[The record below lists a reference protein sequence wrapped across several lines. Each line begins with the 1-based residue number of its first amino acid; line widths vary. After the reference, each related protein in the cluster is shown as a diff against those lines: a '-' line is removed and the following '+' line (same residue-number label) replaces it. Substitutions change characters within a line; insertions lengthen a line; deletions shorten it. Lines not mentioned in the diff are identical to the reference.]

1 MLTAFERKLFIA
13 IDAEQSYLQ
22 DAIRAITEQYQY
34 LYKDSGYSI
43 LNTYQGYLKTTKWQI
58 EVEV

>member
-22 DAIRAITEQYQY
+22 DAIRSITEQYQF
-34 LYKDSGYSI
+34 LYRDSGYSI
-43 LNTYQGYLKTTKWQI
+43 LNTYQGYLKATKWQI

>member
-34 LYKDSGYSI
+34 LYKDSG
-43 LNTYQGYLKTTKWQI
+43 
-58 EVEV
+58 